1 MPEGARLSHA
11 QTQQLIVQAQQG
23 DDDAQEQLV
32 KHNIA
37 LVRSI
42 IKKYQGRG
50 AEYDDLF
57 QIGSMGLIKAIRNF
71 DVSLGL
77 RFSTYAVPMIAGE
90 IKRFLR
96 DDGMVKVSRSYKEL
110 SVKIA
115 AAQEALSANLGRE
128 ATIGEIGAYLEVDEE
143 SIVMAMEA
151 VRPHLSIYEPA
162 YGEESDATV
171 ADKVSSPTDES
182 ELAVNRVM
190 LKELLRVLEPRER
203 QLIMMRYFMDRTQG
217 EIAVV
222 LGVSQVQ
229 VSRLENRIL
238 GKLKEHAT

>member
-1 MPEGARLSHA
+1 MPERARPSHE
-11 QTQQLIVQAQQG
+11 QTQQLILRAQQG
-23 DDDAQEQLV
+23 DDAAQELLV

-50 AEYDDLF
+50 TDYDDLF
-57 QIGSMGLIKAIRNF
+57 QIGSLGLIKAIRNF

-90 IKRFLR
+90 VKRFLR
-96 DDGMVKVSRSYKEL
+96 DDGMIKVSRSFKEL
-110 SVKIA
+110 ATRVA
-115 AAQEALSANLGRE
+115 AAQEELSAQLGRE
-128 ATIGEIGAYLEVDEE
+128 ATVEEISAQLEEDVED
-143 SIVMAMEA
+143 IIMALEA

-162 YGEESDATV
+162 FGEESDATV
-171 ADKVSSPTDES
+171 EDKVSSQTDES
-182 ELAVNRVM
+182 EIAINRVM
-190 LKELLRVLEPRER
+190 LKELLRTLEPRER

-217 EIAVV
+217 EIAGV

-229 VSRLENRIL
+229 VSRLESRIL
-238 GKLKEHAT
+238 GKLREHAT

>member
-77 RFSTYAVPMIAGE
+77 RFSTYAVPI
-90 IKRFLR
+90 
-96 DDGMVKVSRSYKEL
+96 
-110 SVKIA
+110 
-115 AAQEALSANLGRE
+115 
-128 ATIGEIGAYLEVDEE
+128 
-143 SIVMAMEA
+143 
-151 VRPHLSIYEPA
+151 
-162 YGEESDATV
+162 
-171 ADKVSSPTDES
+171 
-182 ELAVNRVM
+182 
-190 LKELLRVLEPRER
+190 
-203 QLIMMRYFMDRTQG
+203 
-217 EIAVV
+217 
-222 LGVSQVQ
+222 
-229 VSRLENRIL
+229 
-238 GKLKEHAT
+238 